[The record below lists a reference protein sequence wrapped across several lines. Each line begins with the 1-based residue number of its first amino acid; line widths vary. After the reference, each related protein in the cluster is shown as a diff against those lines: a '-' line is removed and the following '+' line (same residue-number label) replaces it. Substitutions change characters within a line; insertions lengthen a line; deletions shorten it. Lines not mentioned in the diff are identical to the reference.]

1 MRIDLNCDLGEGTGT
16 DAELMPLISS
26 ANIACGGHAG
36 DVGTM
41 KAAVELAHRHGV
53 SIGAHP
59 GFADR
64 EGFGRREQAVDV
76 RAVRALVIDQIRAL
90 QTIAEACGSRLTHV
104 KPHGALYNMAARD
117 ALLARG
123 VAEAVRDCDS
133 ALVLVG
139 LADSHLIAES
149 RTCGLAAAA
158 EGFADRRYMPDGSL
172 VPRSQSGAILDN
184 EADVEA
190 QALGLA
196 RDGRVVCADGTSRA
210 IRADT
215 LGVHGD
221 GPRAV
226 QSLRAIRAAF
236 AKAGISVRS
245 LVELS

>member
-1 MRIDLNCDLGEGTGT
+1 VSIDLNCDLGEGTGV

-36 DVGTM
+36 DAATM
-41 KAAVELAHRHGV
+41 KTAVELARRHGV

-64 EGFGRREQAVDV
+64 ENFGRREPAVDA
-76 RAVRALVIDQIRAL
+76 RAVRALVTDQIRAL
-90 QTIAEACGSRLTHV
+90 QTIADACGSRVTHV

-117 ALLARG
+117 APLARV

-133 ALVLVG
+133 TLVLVG
-139 LADSHLIAES
+139 LAGSHLIAES
-149 RTCGLAAAA
+149 RSCGLAAAA

-172 VPRSQSGAILDN
+172 MPRSHPGAVLDT
-184 EADVEA
+184 EADVET

-196 RDGRVVCADGTSRA
+196 RDGVVACADGTSRA

-215 LGVHGD
+215 LCVHGD

-236 AKAGISVRS
+236 AKAGIGVRPF
-245 LVELS
+245 VERS